1 MTDAV
6 ASVVDVVF
14 PVNGASLPRDHR
26 RGLSDALSQALPWL
40 AGLPGAGLHRI
51 NIVHGLDSQAL
62 LSHRARLILRVP
74 RAQAQGL
81 DALAGSVL
89 DVAGHRLELGRPH
102 TRELLLHGTLY
113 ADFVAAANDD
123 EQDFLDTVD
132 AELHSLGVPCRRVC
146 GRRQVVDLGEG
157 RVTGFSLMLFEL
169 AAADSMR
176 VLESGL
182 GPHRRFGC
190 GVFVPHRSPA
200 AVRA

>member
-14 PVNGASLPRDHR
+14 PVSGASLPRDHR
-26 RGLSDALSQALPWL
+26 RALSDALSQALPWL
-40 AGLPGAGLHRI
+40 AGAGLHRI
-51 NIVHGLDSQAL
+51 NIVHGTDSQAL

-74 RAQAQGL
+74 RAQASEL
-81 DALAGSVL
+81 DALAGSEL
-89 DVAGHRLELGRPH
+89 DVAGHSLKLGQPH

-123 EQDFLDTVD
+123 ELAFLDTVD
-132 AELHSLGVPCRRVC
+132 AELQTLGVPCRRIC
-146 GRRQVVDLGEG
+146 GRRQMMDLGEA
-157 RVTGFSLMLFEL
+157 RVTGFSLMLFDL
-169 AAADSMR
+169 AAADSLR